1 MDYTPPPQ
9 IEQLIISIDEATFD
23 KDKHQAT
30 IKMSKAF
37 QKSHAIQNYYGSDI
51 TLIYNNNT
59 DIDIKV
65 CPPVRVPTTDIKRA
79 ISLFDNTVTLTI
91 SNISEELAEKI
102 RKTMCLLIDTD
113 TVKQVSSPS
122 YIPSDA
128 PKQPYSGLNP

>member
-23 KDKHQAT
+23 KDSQQAM

-37 QKSHAIQNYYGSDI
+37 QKSHAIQGYNGADI

-59 DIDIKV
+59 DIDFKE

-79 ISLFDNTVTLTI
+79 INLIDNTVTLTI
-91 SNISEELAEKI
+91 SNISETLAEKI

-113 TVKQVSSPS
+113 TVKKVSNPS
-122 YIPSDA
+122 YVSPNE
-128 PKQPYSGLNP
+128 PKQPYSSLNE

>member
-23 KDKHQAT
+23 KDNHQAM

-37 QKSHAIQNYYGSDI
+37 QKSHAIQGYNGADI

-59 DIDIKV
+59 DINIKD

-91 SNISEELAEKI
+91 SNISDELAEKI

-113 TVKQVSSPS
+113 TVKKVSSPS
-122 YIPSDA
+122 YTPSNE
-128 PKQPYSGLNP
+128 PKQPYSNLNK

>member
-23 KDKHQAT
+23 KDSHQAM

-37 QKSHAIQNYYGSDI
+37 QKSHAIQSYNGADI
-51 TLIYNNNT
+51 TLIYNNNMN
-59 DIDIKV
+59 INIKA

-79 ISLFDNTVTLTI
+79 INLLDNTVTLTI
-91 SNISEELAEKI
+91 SNISEKLAEKI

-122 YIPSDA
+122 YTPSNT
-128 PKQPYSGLNP
+128 PKKPYSSLNE